1 MLFGYSFGD
10 LGSILVMQGFA
21 GLILFSVGVLC
32 LGMGNGAVFQLIP
45 QRFKGEIGT
54 MTGLVG
60 CFGGVGGF
68 FLAKALGTSKEMTG
82 DFSVGF
88 LFFSALVLVGLVSL
102 VMVKKRWRTTWGAA
116 SGARI

>member
-1 MLFGYSFGD
+1 
-10 LGSILVMQGFA
+10 
-21 GLILFSVGVLC
+21 
-32 LGMGNGAVFQLIP
+32 
-45 QRFKGEIGT
+45 
-54 MTGLVG
+54 
-60 CFGGVGGF
+60 
-68 FLAKALGTSKEMTG
+68 MTG